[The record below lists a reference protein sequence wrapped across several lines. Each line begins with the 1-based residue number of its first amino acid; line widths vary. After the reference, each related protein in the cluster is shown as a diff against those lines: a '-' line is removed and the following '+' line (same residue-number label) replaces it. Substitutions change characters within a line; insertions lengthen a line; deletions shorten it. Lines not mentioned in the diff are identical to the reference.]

1 MEDIQILENKL
12 KELNK
17 EVGSLEGQRDLL
29 LSSIDDNQD
38 KVDRLKILKEQ
49 NLKAVEILNLVQ
61 KTTTEKIKESF
72 ETIVGYALKYIY
84 SDDYSFELEF
94 NRRGN
99 LGTMDFNIKT
109 PEFSESAD
117 PNDTSG
123 GGVLDICA
131 LALRMVL
138 LEVSQP
144 KVEGCIILDESLK
157 HLSKDYLFKA
167 SQFLNEINK
176 KLGRQ
181 ILFITHQQEF
191 IDNAEH
197 SIEIGG

>member
-1 MEDIQILENKL
+1 
-12 KELNK
+12 
-17 EVGSLEGQRDLL
+17 
-29 LSSIDDNQD
+29 
-38 KVDRLKILKEQ
+38 
-49 NLKAVEILNLVQ
+49 
-61 KTTTEKIKESF
+61 
-72 ETIVGYALKYIY
+72 
-84 SDDYSFELEF
+84 
-94 NRRGN
+94 
-99 LGTMDFNIKT
+99 MDFNIKT

-138 LEVSQP
+138 LEVSTP

>member
-1 MEDIQILENKL
+1 MLLNNLENKL

-38 KVDRLKILKEQ
+38 KVNRLKIAKEQ
-49 NLKAVEILNLVQ
+49 HLKAVEILNLVQ
-61 KTTTEKIKESF
+61 KTTRDNIKESF
-72 ETIVGYALKYIY
+72 EIVVTHALRYIY
-84 SDDYSFELEF
+84 SDDYSFELDF

-109 PEFSESAD
+109 PEFTESAS
-117 PNDTSG
+117 PEDTSG

-138 LEVSQP
+138 LEVSTP

-157 HLSKDYLFKA
+157 HLSKDYLYRA

-181 ILFITHQQEF
+181 IIFITHQQEF

>member
-1 MEDIQILENKL
+1 LDLNILESKL

-38 KVDRLKILKEQ
+38 KVNRLKIAKEQ

-61 KTTTEKIKESF
+61 KTTRDKIKESF
-72 ETIVGYALKYIY
+72 EQIVSYALKYIY
-84 SDDYSFELEF
+84 SDDYSFELDF
-94 NRRGN
+94 SRRGN
-99 LGTMDFNIKT
+99 LSTMDFNIKT

-138 LEVSQP
+138 LEVSTP

-157 HLSKDYLFKA
+157 HLSKEYLFKA

-181 ILFITHQQEF
+181 IIFITHQQEF
-191 IDNAEH
+191 IDNAENP
-197 SIEIGG
+197 IQIGG